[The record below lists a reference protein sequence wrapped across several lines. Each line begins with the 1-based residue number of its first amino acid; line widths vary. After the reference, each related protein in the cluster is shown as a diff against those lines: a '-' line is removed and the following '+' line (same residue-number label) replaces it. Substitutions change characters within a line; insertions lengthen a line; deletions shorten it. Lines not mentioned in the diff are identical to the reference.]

1 MKLGNGRVPPRGWH
15 YDEYG
20 IKDVPSREM
29 LVQQI
34 FEHRMRRGIPI
45 GDVQRDID
53 DYYCQRWPEQC
64 QKERHEY
71 IAGAKPMPSEEP
83 MLNRVTRWASLLART
98 APRGG
103 WPMVTDAEATKRA
116 SFCVGCPVN
125 RKWRGGC
132 AGCSSSTAQLLINL
146 RGLRR
151 LGCEGSLMGCHVMGW
166 ENATAVHLKRVDVSD
181 YQRSQLPDKCWA
193 KSVNTV

>member
-1 MKLGNGRVPPRGWH
+1 MKLGTGRVPPKGWH

-20 IKDVPSREM
+20 IQGVPSRDI

-34 FEHRMRRGIPI
+34 FEHRMRQGIPI
-45 GDVQRDID
+45 GDIQRDID
-53 DYYCQRWPEQC
+53 NYYCQKWPEQC
-64 QKERHEY
+64 QKETHEY
-71 IAGAKPMPSEEP
+71 IAGAQPVPSTEP

-103 WPMVTDAEATKRA
+103 HPMVTIEEATKRA
-116 SFCVGCPVN
+116 SVCAGCPMN

-146 RGLRR
+146 RSLRR
-151 LGCEGSLMGCHVMGW
+151 LGCEGGLLGCQVLGW
-166 ENATAVHLKRVDVSD
+166 ENATAVHLQNVEVTDSQKA
-181 YQRSQLPDKCWA
+181 QLPDKCWA
-193 KSVNTV
+193 K